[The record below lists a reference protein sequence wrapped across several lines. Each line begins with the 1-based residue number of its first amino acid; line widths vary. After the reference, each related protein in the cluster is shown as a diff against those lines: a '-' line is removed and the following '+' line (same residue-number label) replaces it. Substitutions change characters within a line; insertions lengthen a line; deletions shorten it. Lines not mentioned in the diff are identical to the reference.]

1 MKIKGLRWM
10 ATFLAACMLMGAVPA
25 TAFAA
30 KETTEAAETIPQVYR
45 MDDDNDTVRLVIGK
59 TPTLYIGKNGT
70 VSVTLMNMEDKD
82 WIETEIWIASEDDF
96 RNHYSDEIT
105 KTEDRDSEESSIV
118 QSMKTIYPFEVTD
131 SLNRHYK
138 VGHVNKKA
146 KKTVNLNVN
155 VKKGLEEGYYPILI
169 YISKRA
175 QGEDGMSSEYA
186 KTIMAWIETKKTTGT
201 SETNEDNSEPVAFAL
216 GENQPTPSANYSEVM
231 NFDVNV
237 RNTGYKTAYDVRVDM
252 ELSEDITKFPF
263 EINDGNY
270 DRQMGNMNPDQ
281 TVAVPFSMAVREKA
295 KSGYYPIK
303 FKIRYRENENGNF
316 AAPVEDTFYVRVYG
330 KDEDDSLD
338 SEAGENERTKARIIV
353 DSFET
358 DPAEIYAGQD
368 FTLKVRMK
376 NASNSIVASNI
387 LFTFESETV
396 SDSPVF
402 TTVNGSNSVVVNSLA
417 PGASDTLT
425 IKFSSSPTA
434 EQRSYTITINEQ
446 YDSPEFKN
454 AEESIIVDIPV
465 KQYAR
470 LSTSNMDVMPDSMT
484 VGSESNVM
492 FGINNTGKVVL
503 YNVTVNFEADSIKPT
518 DYYVGNI
525 KPGETGN
532 VDTMLSGIAA
542 TADDGTVHVII
553 NYEDENG
560 QPAEPVEKELTL
572 LVEEEV
578 QEDWNMDVPED
589 MDVSGQP
596 ASGANNKLLLAGGG
610 VAFVAVIAA
619 IVFAVKFIKKRKEAK
634 QQKDDENEIS

>member
-1 MKIKGLRWM
+1 M

-252 ELSEDITKFPF
+252 ELSEDIAKFPF

-316 AAPVEDTFYVRVYG
+316 AAPIEETFYVRVYG

-454 AEESIIVDIPV
+454 AKEAV
-465 KQYAR
+465 KIAVGLKQEAR
-470 LSTSNMDVMPDSMT
+470 LNTGTIEVMPDAIS
-484 VGSESNVM
+484 VGEESNVM
-492 FGINNTGKVVL
+492 FSINNTGKVML
-503 YNVTVNFEADSIKPT
+503 YNVNAVFEADSIQKNEA
-518 DYYVGNI
+518 YVGNI
-525 KPGETGN
+525 EPGKSGN
-532 VDTMLSGIAA
+532 VDTMINGIAP
-542 TADDGTVHVII
+542 TTDDGKVKLSIT
-553 NYEDENG
+553 YEDENG
-560 QPAEPVEKELTL
+560 KVSTVEKEIQLMVNEDQSMDESNVDDTWSSDD
-572 LVEEEV
+572 V
-578 QEDWNMDVPED
+578 QPEPSTTD
-589 MDVSGQP
+589 
-596 ASGANNKLLLAGGG
+596 KLKHLAIPVGIVG
-610 VAFVAVIAA
+610 VVLAAVILVV
-619 IVFAVKFIKKRKEAK
+619 IRRKKKKAGM
-634 QQKDDENEIS
+634 DDEIL

>member
-1 MKIKGLRWM
+1 M

-82 WIETEIWIASEDDF
+82 WVETEIWIASEDDF

-252 ELSEDITKFPF
+252 ELSEDIAKFPF

-316 AAPVEDTFYVRVYG
+316 AAPIEDTFYVRVYG

-376 NASNSIVASNI
+376 NASNSIAASNI
-387 LFTFESETV
+387 LFTFESEAV

-454 AEESIIVDIPV
+454 AKEAV
-465 KQYAR
+465 KIAVGLKQEAR
-470 LSTSNMDVMPDSMT
+470 LNTGTIEVMPDAIS
-484 VGSESNVM
+484 VGEESNVM
-492 FGINNTGKVVL
+492 FSINNTGKVML
-503 YNVTVNFEADSIKPT
+503 YNVNAVFEADSIQKNEA
-518 DYYVGNI
+518 YVGNI
-525 KPGETGN
+525 EPGKSGN
-532 VDTMLSGIAA
+532 VDTMINGIAP
-542 TADDGTVHVII
+542 TTDDGKVKLSIT
-553 NYEDENG
+553 YEDENG
-560 QPAEPVEKELTL
+560 KVSTVEKEIQLMVNEDQSMDESNVDDTWNSDD
-572 LVEEEV
+572 V
-578 QEDWNMDVPED
+578 QPEPSTTD
-589 MDVSGQP
+589 
-596 ASGANNKLLLAGGG
+596 KLKHLAIPVGIVG
-610 VAFVAVIAA
+610 VVLAAVILVV
-619 IVFAVKFIKKRKEAK
+619 IRRKKKKAGM
-634 QQKDDENEIS
+634 DDEIL

>member
-82 WIETEIWIASEDDF
+82 WVETEIWIASEDDF

-216 GENQPTPSANYSEVM
+216 GENQSTPSANYSEVM

-252 ELSEDITKFPF
+252 ELSEDIAKFPF

-330 KDEDDSLD
+330 KDENDSLD

-387 LFTFESETV
+387 LFTFESEAV

-454 AEESIIVDIPV
+454 AKEAV
-465 KQYAR
+465 KIAVGLKQEAR
-470 LSTSNMDVMPDSMT
+470 LNTGTIEVMPDAIS
-484 VGSESNVM
+484 VGEESNVM
-492 FGINNTGKVVL
+492 FSINNTGKVML
-503 YNVTVNFEADSIKPT
+503 YNVNAVFEADSIQKNEA
-518 DYYVGNI
+518 YVGNI
-525 KPGETGN
+525 EPGKSGN
-532 VDTMLSGIAA
+532 VDTMINGIAP
-542 TADDGTVHVII
+542 TTDDGKVKLSIT
-553 NYEDENG
+553 YEDENG
-560 QPAEPVEKELTL
+560 KVSTVEKEIQLMVNEDQSMDESNVDDTWNSDD
-572 LVEEEV
+572 V
-578 QEDWNMDVPED
+578 QPEPSTTD
-589 MDVSGQP
+589 
-596 ASGANNKLLLAGGG
+596 KLKHLAIPVGIVG
-610 VAFVAVIAA
+610 VVLAAVILVV
-619 IVFAVKFIKKRKEAK
+619 IRRKKKKAGM
-634 QQKDDENEIS
+634 DDEIL

>member
-1 MKIKGLRWM
+1 M
-10 ATFLAACMLMGAVPA
+10 ATVLAACMRMGAVPA

-252 ELSEDITKFPF
+252 ELSEDIAKFPF

-316 AAPVEDTFYVRVYG
+316 AAPIEDTFYVRVYG

-454 AEESIIVDIPV
+454 AKEAV
-465 KQYAR
+465 KIAVGLKQEAR
-470 LSTSNMDVMPDSMT
+470 LNTGTIEVMPDAIS
-484 VGSESNVM
+484 VGEESNVM
-492 FGINNTGKVVL
+492 FSINNTGKVML
-503 YNVTVNFEADSIKPT
+503 YNVNAVFEADSIQKNEA
-518 DYYVGNI
+518 YVGNI
-525 KPGETGN
+525 EPGKSGN
-532 VDTMLSGIAA
+532 VDTMINGIAP
-542 TADDGTVHVII
+542 TTDDGKVKLSIT
-553 NYEDENG
+553 YEDENG
-560 QPAEPVEKELTL
+560 KVSTVEKEIQLMVNEDQSMDESNVDDTWNSDD
-572 LVEEEV
+572 V
-578 QEDWNMDVPED
+578 QPEPSTTD
-589 MDVSGQP
+589 
-596 ASGANNKLLLAGGG
+596 KLKHLAIPVGIVG
-610 VAFVAVIAA
+610 VVLAAVILVV
-619 IVFAVKFIKKRKEAK
+619 IRRKKKKAGM
-634 QQKDDENEIS
+634 DDEIL

>member
-1 MKIKGLRWM
+1 M

-45 MDDDNDTVRLVIGK
+45 MDDDNDTVRIVIGK

-82 WIETEIWIASEDDF
+82 WVETEIWIASEDDF

-201 SETNEDNSEPVAFAL
+201 SETDEDSSEPVAFAL
-216 GENQPTPSANYSEVM
+216 GENQSTPSANYSEVM

-252 ELSEDITKFPF
+252 ELSEDIAKFPF

-281 TVAVPFSMAVREKA
+281 TVVVPFSMAVREKA

-376 NASNSIVASNI
+376 NASNSIAASNI

-454 AEESIIVDIPV
+454 AKEAV
-465 KQYAR
+465 KIAVGLKQEAR
-470 LSTSNMDVMPDSMT
+470 LNTGTIEVMPDAIS
-484 VGSESNVM
+484 VGEESNVM
-492 FGINNTGKVVL
+492 FSINNTGKVML
-503 YNVTVNFEADSIKPT
+503 YNVNAVFEADSIQKNEA
-518 DYYVGNI
+518 YVGNI
-525 KPGETGN
+525 EPGKSGN
-532 VDTMLSGIAA
+532 VDTMINGIAP
-542 TADDGTVHVII
+542 TTDDGKVKLSIT
-553 NYEDENG
+553 YEDENG
-560 QPAEPVEKELTL
+560 KVSTVEKEIQLMVNEDQSMDESNVDDTWNSDD
-572 LVEEEV
+572 V
-578 QEDWNMDVPED
+578 QPEPSTTD
-589 MDVSGQP
+589 
-596 ASGANNKLLLAGGG
+596 KLKHLAIPVGIVG
-610 VAFVAVIAA
+610 VVLAAVILVV
-619 IVFAVKFIKKRKEAK
+619 IRRKKKKAGM
-634 QQKDDENEIS
+634 DDEIL

>member
-1 MKIKGLRWM
+1 M

-82 WIETEIWIASEDDF
+82 WVETEIWIASEDDF

-201 SETNEDNSEPVAFAL
+201 SETDEDSSEPVAFAL
-216 GENQPTPSANYSEVM
+216 GENQSTPSANYSEVM

-281 TVAVPFSMAVREKA
+281 TVAIPFSMAVREKA

-330 KDEDDSLD
+330 KDENDSLD

-376 NASNSIVASNI
+376 NASNSIAASNI
-387 LFTFESETV
+387 LFTFESEAV

-454 AEESIIVDIPV
+454 AKEAV
-465 KQYAR
+465 KIAVGLKQEAR
-470 LSTSNMDVMPDSMT
+470 LNTGTIEVMPDAIS
-484 VGSESNVM
+484 VGEESNVM
-492 FGINNTGKVVL
+492 FSINNTGKVML
-503 YNVTVNFEADSIKPT
+503 YNVNAVFEADSIQKNEA
-518 DYYVGNI
+518 YVGNI
-525 KPGETGN
+525 EPGKSGN
-532 VDTMLSGIAA
+532 VDTMINGIAP
-542 TADDGTVHVII
+542 TTDDGKVKLSIT
-553 NYEDENG
+553 YEDENG
-560 QPAEPVEKELTL
+560 KVSTVEKEIQLMVNEDQSMDESNVDDTWNSDD
-572 LVEEEV
+572 V
-578 QEDWNMDVPED
+578 QPEPSTTD
-589 MDVSGQP
+589 
-596 ASGANNKLLLAGGG
+596 KLKHLAIPVGIVG
-610 VAFVAVIAA
+610 VVLAAVILVV
-619 IVFAVKFIKKRKEAK
+619 IRRKKKKAGM
-634 QQKDDENEIS
+634 DDEIL

>member
-216 GENQPTPSANYSEVM
+216 GENQSTPSANYSEVM

-252 ELSEDITKFPF
+252 DLSEDITKFPF

-330 KDEDDSLD
+330 KDEGDSLD

-376 NASNSIVASNI
+376 NASNSIAASNI
-387 LFTFESETV
+387 LFTFESEAV

-454 AEESIIVDIPV
+454 AKEAV
-465 KQYAR
+465 KIAVGLKQEAR
-470 LSTSNMDVMPDSMT
+470 LNTGTIEVMPDAIS
-484 VGSESNVM
+484 VGEESNVM
-492 FGINNTGKVVL
+492 FSINNTGKVML
-503 YNVTVNFEADSIKPT
+503 YNVNAVFEADSIQKNEA
-518 DYYVGNI
+518 YVGNI
-525 KPGETGN
+525 EPGKSGN
-532 VDTMLSGIAA
+532 VDTMINGIAP
-542 TADDGTVHVII
+542 TTDDGKVKLSIT
-553 NYEDENG
+553 YEDENG
-560 QPAEPVEKELTL
+560 KVSTVEKEIQLMVNEDQSMDESNVDDTWSSDD
-572 LVEEEV
+572 V
-578 QEDWNMDVPED
+578 QPEPSTTD
-589 MDVSGQP
+589 
-596 ASGANNKLLLAGGG
+596 KLKHLAIPVGIVG
-610 VAFVAVIAA
+610 VVLAAVILVV
-619 IVFAVKFIKKRKEAK
+619 IRRKKKKAGM
-634 QQKDDENEIS
+634 DDEIL

>member
-201 SETNEDNSEPVAFAL
+201 SETDEDSSEPVAFAL
-216 GENQPTPSANYSEVM
+216 GENQSTPSENYSEVM

-281 TVAVPFSMAVREKA
+281 TVAIPFSMAVREKA

-330 KDEDDSLD
+330 KDEGDSLD

-376 NASNSIVASNI
+376 NASNSIAASNI
-387 LFTFESETV
+387 LFTFESEAV

-454 AEESIIVDIPV
+454 AKEAV
-465 KQYAR
+465 KIAVGLKQEAR
-470 LSTSNMDVMPDSMT
+470 LNTGTIEVMPDAIS
-484 VGSESNVM
+484 VGEESNVM
-492 FGINNTGKVVL
+492 FSINNTGKVML
-503 YNVTVNFEADSIKPT
+503 YNVNAVFEADSIQKNEA
-518 DYYVGNI
+518 YVGNI
-525 KPGETGN
+525 EPGKSGN
-532 VDTMLSGIAA
+532 VDTMINGIAP
-542 TADDGTVHVII
+542 TMDDGKVKLSIT
-553 NYEDENG
+553 YEDENG
-560 QPAEPVEKELTL
+560 KVSTVEKEIQLMVNEDQSMDESNVDDTWNSDD
-572 LVEEEV
+572 V
-578 QEDWNMDVPED
+578 QPEPSTTD
-589 MDVSGQP
+589 
-596 ASGANNKLLLAGGG
+596 KLKHLAIPVGIVG
-610 VAFVAVIAA
+610 VVLAAVILVV
-619 IVFAVKFIKKRKEAK
+619 IRRKKKKAGM
-634 QQKDDENEIS
+634 DDEIL

>member
-1 MKIKGLRWM
+1 M

-252 ELSEDITKFPF
+252 ELSEDIAKFPF

-316 AAPVEDTFYVRVYG
+316 AATVEDTFYVRVYG

-376 NASNSIVASNI
+376 NASNSIAASNI

-454 AEESIIVDIPV
+454 AKEAV
-465 KQYAR
+465 KIAVGLKQEAR
-470 LSTSNMDVMPDSMT
+470 LNTGTIEVMPDAIS
-484 VGSESNVM
+484 VGEESNVM
-492 FGINNTGKVVL
+492 FSINNTGKVML
-503 YNVTVNFEADSIKPT
+503 YNVNAVFEADSIQKNEA
-518 DYYVGNI
+518 YVGNI
-525 KPGETGN
+525 EPGKSGN
-532 VDTMLSGIAA
+532 VDTMINGIAP
-542 TADDGTVHVII
+542 TTDDGKVKLSIT
-553 NYEDENG
+553 YEDENG
-560 QPAEPVEKELTL
+560 KVSTVEKEIQLMVNEDQSMDESNIDDTWNSDD
-572 LVEEEV
+572 V
-578 QEDWNMDVPED
+578 QPEPSTTD
-589 MDVSGQP
+589 
-596 ASGANNKLLLAGGG
+596 KLKHLAIPVGIVG
-610 VAFVAVIAA
+610 VVLAAVILVV
-619 IVFAVKFIKKRKEAK
+619 IRRKKKKAGM
-634 QQKDDENEIS
+634 DDEIL

>member
-1 MKIKGLRWM
+1 M

-82 WIETEIWIASEDDF
+82 WVETEIWIASEDDF

-175 QGEDGMSSEYA
+175 QGEDGMSAEYA

-252 ELSEDITKFPF
+252 ELSEDIAKFPF

-316 AAPVEDTFYVRVYG
+316 AAPIEDTFYVRVYG

-376 NASNSIVASNI
+376 NASNSIAASNI

-454 AEESIIVDIPV
+454 AKEAV
-465 KQYAR
+465 KIAVGLKQEAR
-470 LSTSNMDVMPDSMT
+470 LNTGTIEVMPDAIS
-484 VGSESNVM
+484 VGEESNVM
-492 FGINNTGKVVL
+492 FSINNTGKVML
-503 YNVTVNFEADSIKPT
+503 YNVNAVFEADSIQKNEA
-518 DYYVGNI
+518 YVGNI
-525 KPGETGN
+525 EPGKSGN
-532 VDTMLSGIAA
+532 VDTMINGIAP
-542 TADDGTVHVII
+542 TTDDGKVKLSIT
-553 NYEDENG
+553 YEDENG
-560 QPAEPVEKELTL
+560 KVSTVEKEIQLM
-572 LVEEEV
+572 VN
-578 QEDWNMDVPED
+578 EDQSMDESNVDDTWSSDDIQPEPSTTD
-589 MDVSGQP
+589 
-596 ASGANNKLLLAGGG
+596 KLKHLAIPVGIVG
-610 VAFVAVIAA
+610 VVLAAVILVV
-619 IVFAVKFIKKRKEAK
+619 IRRKKKKAGM
-634 QQKDDENEIS
+634 DDEIL

>member
-252 ELSEDITKFPF
+252 ELSEDIAKFPF

-376 NASNSIVASNI
+376 NASNSIAASNI
-387 LFTFESETV
+387 LFTFESEAV

-454 AEESIIVDIPV
+454 AKEAV
-465 KQYAR
+465 KIAVGLKQEAR
-470 LSTSNMDVMPDSMT
+470 LNTGTIEVMPDAIS
-484 VGSESNVM
+484 VGEESNVM
-492 FGINNTGKVVL
+492 FSINNTGKVML
-503 YNVTVNFEADSIKPT
+503 YNVNAVFEADSIQKNEA
-518 DYYVGNI
+518 YVGNI
-525 KPGETGN
+525 EPGKSGN
-532 VDTMLSGIAA
+532 VDTMINGIAP
-542 TADDGTVHVII
+542 TTDDGKVKLSIT
-553 NYEDENG
+553 YEDEDG
-560 QPAEPVEKELTL
+560 KVSTVEKEIQLMVNEDQSMDESNVDDTWNSDD
-572 LVEEEV
+572 V
-578 QEDWNMDVPED
+578 QPEPSTTD
-589 MDVSGQP
+589 
-596 ASGANNKLLLAGGG
+596 KLKHLAIPVGIVG
-610 VAFVAVIAA
+610 VVLAAVILVV
-619 IVFAVKFIKKRKEAK
+619 IRRKKKKAGM
-634 QQKDDENEIS
+634 DDEIL

>member
-1 MKIKGLRWM
+1 M

-82 WIETEIWIASEDDF
+82 WVETEIWIASEDDF

-216 GENQPTPSANYSEVM
+216 GENQSTPSANYSEVM

-281 TVAVPFSMAVREKA
+281 TVAIPFSMAVREKA

-330 KDEDDSLD
+330 KDENDSLD

-376 NASNSIVASNI
+376 NASNSIAASNI
-387 LFTFESETV
+387 LFTFESEAV

-454 AEESIIVDIPV
+454 AKEAV
-465 KQYAR
+465 KIAVGLKQEAR
-470 LSTSNMDVMPDSMT
+470 LNTGTIEVMPDAIS
-484 VGSESNVM
+484 VGEESNVM
-492 FGINNTGKVVL
+492 FSINNTGKVML
-503 YNVTVNFEADSIKPT
+503 YNVNAVFEADSIQKNEA
-518 DYYVGNI
+518 YVGNI
-525 KPGETGN
+525 EPGKSGN
-532 VDTMLSGIAA
+532 VDTMINGIAP
-542 TADDGTVHVII
+542 TTDDGKVKLSIT
-553 NYEDENG
+553 YEDENG
-560 QPAEPVEKELTL
+560 KVSTVEKEIQLMVNEDQSMDESNVDDTWNSDDVQPEPSTTDKLKHLAIPVGIVGVVLAAVL
-572 LVEEEV
+572 LVV
-578 QEDWNMDVPED
+578 IRR
-589 MDVSGQP
+589 
-596 ASGANNKLLLAGGG
+596 KKKKAGM
-610 VAFVAVIAA
+610 
-619 IVFAVKFIKKRKEAK
+619 
-634 QQKDDENEIS
+634 DDEIL

>member
-1 MKIKGLRWM
+1 M

-82 WIETEIWIASEDDF
+82 WVETEIWIASEDDF

-216 GENQPTPSANYSEVM
+216 GENQSTPSANYSEVM

-330 KDEDDSLD
+330 KDEDGSLD

-376 NASNSIVASNI
+376 NASNSIAASNI
-387 LFTFESETV
+387 LFTFESEAV

-454 AEESIIVDIPV
+454 AKEAV
-465 KQYAR
+465 KIAVGLKQEAR
-470 LSTSNMDVMPDSMT
+470 LNTGTIEVMPDAIS
-484 VGSESNVM
+484 VGEESNVM
-492 FGINNTGKVVL
+492 FSINNTGKVML
-503 YNVTVNFEADSIKPT
+503 YNVNAVFEADSIQKNEA
-518 DYYVGNI
+518 YVGNI
-525 KPGETGN
+525 EPGKSGN
-532 VDTMLSGIAA
+532 VDTMINGIAP
-542 TADDGTVHVII
+542 TTDDGKVKLSIT
-553 NYEDENG
+553 YEDENG
-560 QPAEPVEKELTL
+560 KVSTVEKEIQLMVNEDQSMDESNIDDTWNSDD
-572 LVEEEV
+572 V
-578 QEDWNMDVPED
+578 QPEPSTTD
-589 MDVSGQP
+589 
-596 ASGANNKLLLAGGG
+596 KLKHLAIPVGIVG
-610 VAFVAVIAA
+610 VVLAAVILVV
-619 IVFAVKFIKKRKEAK
+619 IRRKKKKAGM
-634 QQKDDENEIS
+634 DDEIL

>member
-131 SLNRHYK
+131 SLNSHYK

-201 SETNEDNSEPVAFAL
+201 SETDEDSSEPVAFAL

-281 TVAVPFSMAVREKA
+281 TVTVPFSMAVREKA

-316 AAPVEDTFYVRVYG
+316 AAPIEDTFYVRVYG

-454 AEESIIVDIPV
+454 AKEAV
-465 KQYAR
+465 KIAVGLKQEAR
-470 LSTSNMDVMPDSMT
+470 LNTGTIEVMPDAIS
-484 VGSESNVM
+484 VGEESNVM
-492 FGINNTGKVVL
+492 FSINNTGKVML
-503 YNVTVNFEADSIKPT
+503 YNVNAVFEADSIQKNEA
-518 DYYVGNI
+518 YVGNI
-525 KPGETGN
+525 EPGKSGN
-532 VDTMLSGIAA
+532 VDTMINGIAP
-542 TADDGTVHVII
+542 TADDGKVKLSIT
-553 NYEDENG
+553 YEDENG
-560 QPAEPVEKELTL
+560 KVSTVEKEIQLM
-572 LVEEEV
+572 VN
-578 QEDWNMDVPED
+578 EDQSMDESNVDDTWSSDDIQPEPSTTD
-589 MDVSGQP
+589 
-596 ASGANNKLLLAGGG
+596 KLKHLAIPVGIVG
-610 VAFVAVIAA
+610 VVLAAVILVV
-619 IVFAVKFIKKRKEAK
+619 IRRKKKKAGM
-634 QQKDDENEIS
+634 DDEIL

>member
-82 WIETEIWIASEDDF
+82 WVETEIWIASEDDF

-201 SETNEDNSEPVAFAL
+201 SETDEDNSEPVAFAL
-216 GENQPTPSANYSEVM
+216 GENQSTPSANYSEVM

-252 ELSEDITKFPF
+252 VLSEDITKFPF

-316 AAPVEDTFYVRVYG
+316 AAPVEATFYVRVYG

-454 AEESIIVDIPV
+454 AKEAV
-465 KQYAR
+465 KIAVGLKQEAR
-470 LSTSNMDVMPDSMT
+470 LNTGTIEVMPDAIS
-484 VGSESNVM
+484 VGEESNVM
-492 FGINNTGKVVL
+492 FSINNTGKVML
-503 YNVTVNFEADSIKPT
+503 YNVNAVFEADSIQKNEA
-518 DYYVGNI
+518 YVGNI
-525 KPGETGN
+525 EPGKSGN
-532 VDTMLSGIAA
+532 VDTMINGIAP
-542 TADDGTVHVII
+542 TTDDGKVKLSIT
-553 NYEDENG
+553 YEDENG
-560 QPAEPVEKELTL
+560 KVSTVEKEIQLMVNEDQSMDESNVDDTWNSDD
-572 LVEEEV
+572 V
-578 QEDWNMDVPED
+578 QPEPSTTD
-589 MDVSGQP
+589 
-596 ASGANNKLLLAGGG
+596 KLKHLAIPVGIVG
-610 VAFVAVIAA
+610 VVLAAVILVV
-619 IVFAVKFIKKRKEAK
+619 IRRKKKKAGM
-634 QQKDDENEIS
+634 DDEIL

>member
-1 MKIKGLRWM
+1 M

-201 SETNEDNSEPVAFAL
+201 SETDEDNSEPVAFAL

-252 ELSEDITKFPF
+252 ELSEDIAKFPF

-376 NASNSIVASNI
+376 NASNSIAASNI
-387 LFTFESETV
+387 LFTFESEAV

-454 AEESIIVDIPV
+454 AKEAV
-465 KQYAR
+465 KIAVGLKQEAR
-470 LSTSNMDVMPDSMT
+470 LNTGTIEVMPDAIS
-484 VGSESNVM
+484 VGEESNVM
-492 FGINNTGKVVL
+492 FSINNTGKVML
-503 YNVTVNFEADSIKPT
+503 YNVNAVFEADSIQKNEA
-518 DYYVGNI
+518 YVGNI
-525 KPGETGN
+525 EPGKSGN
-532 VDTMLSGIAA
+532 VDTMINGIAP
-542 TADDGTVHVII
+542 TTDDGKVKLSIT
-553 NYEDENG
+553 YEDENG
-560 QPAEPVEKELTL
+560 KVSTVEKEIQLMVNEDQSMDESNVDDTWNSDD
-572 LVEEEV
+572 V
-578 QEDWNMDVPED
+578 QPEPSTTD
-589 MDVSGQP
+589 
-596 ASGANNKLLLAGGG
+596 KLKHLAIPVGIVG
-610 VAFVAVIAA
+610 VVLAAVILVV
-619 IVFAVKFIKKRKEAK
+619 IRRKKKKAGM
-634 QQKDDENEIS
+634 DDEIL

>member
-1 MKIKGLRWM
+1 M

-316 AAPVEDTFYVRVYG
+316 AAPIEDTFYVRVYG

-454 AEESIIVDIPV
+454 AKEAV
-465 KQYAR
+465 KIAVGLKQEAR
-470 LSTSNMDVMPDSMT
+470 LNTGTIEVMPDAIS
-484 VGSESNVM
+484 VGEESNVM
-492 FGINNTGKVVL
+492 FSINNTGKVML
-503 YNVTVNFEADSIKPT
+503 YNVNAVFEADSIQKNEA
-518 DYYVGNI
+518 YVGNI
-525 KPGETGN
+525 EPGKSGN
-532 VDTMLSGIAA
+532 VDTMINGIAP
-542 TADDGTVHVII
+542 TMDDGKVKLSIT
-553 NYEDENG
+553 YEDENG
-560 QPAEPVEKELTL
+560 KVSTVEKEIQLM
-572 LVEEEV
+572 VN
-578 QEDWNMDVPED
+578 EDQSMDESNVDDTWSSDDIQPEPSTTD
-589 MDVSGQP
+589 
-596 ASGANNKLLLAGGG
+596 KLKHLAIPVGIVG
-610 VAFVAVIAA
+610 VVLAAVILVV
-619 IVFAVKFIKKRKEAK
+619 IRRKKKKAGM
-634 QQKDDENEIS
+634 DDEIL

>member
-1 MKIKGLRWM
+1 M

-252 ELSEDITKFPF
+252 ELSEDIAKFPF

-454 AEESIIVDIPV
+454 AKEAV
-465 KQYAR
+465 KIAVGLKQEAR
-470 LSTSNMDVMPDSMT
+470 LNTGTIEVMPDAIS
-484 VGSESNVM
+484 VGEESNVM
-492 FGINNTGKVVL
+492 FSINNTGKVML
-503 YNVTVNFEADSIKPT
+503 YNVNAVFEADSIQKNEA
-518 DYYVGNI
+518 YVGNI
-525 KPGETGN
+525 EPGKSGN
-532 VDTMLSGIAA
+532 VDTMINGIAP
-542 TADDGTVHVII
+542 TTDDGKVKLSIT
-553 NYEDENG
+553 YEDENG
-560 QPAEPVEKELTL
+560 KVSTVEKEIQLMVNEDQSMDESNIDDTWNSDD
-572 LVEEEV
+572 V
-578 QEDWNMDVPED
+578 QPEPSTTD
-589 MDVSGQP
+589 
-596 ASGANNKLLLAGGG
+596 KLKHLAIPVGIVG
-610 VAFVAVIAA
+610 VVLAAVILVV
-619 IVFAVKFIKKRKEAK
+619 IRRKKKKAGM
-634 QQKDDENEIS
+634 DDEIL

>member
-1 MKIKGLRWM
+1 M

-82 WIETEIWIASEDDF
+82 WVETEIWIASEDDF

-201 SETNEDNSEPVAFAL
+201 SETDEDNSEPVAFAL
-216 GENQPTPSANYSEVM
+216 GENQSTPSANYSEVM

-330 KDEDDSLD
+330 KDEADSLD

-376 NASNSIVASNI
+376 NASNSIAASNI

-454 AEESIIVDIPV
+454 AKEAV
-465 KQYAR
+465 KIAVGLKQEAR
-470 LSTSNMDVMPDSMT
+470 LNTGTIEVMPDAIS
-484 VGSESNVM
+484 VGEESNVM
-492 FGINNTGKVVL
+492 FSINNTGKVML
-503 YNVTVNFEADSIKPT
+503 YNVNAVFEADSIQKNEA
-518 DYYVGNI
+518 YVGNI
-525 KPGETGN
+525 EPGKSGN
-532 VDTMLSGIAA
+532 VDTMINGIAP
-542 TADDGTVHVII
+542 TTDDGKVKLSIT
-553 NYEDENG
+553 YEDENG
-560 QPAEPVEKELTL
+560 KVSTVEKEIQLMVNDDQSMDESNVDDTWNSDD
-572 LVEEEV
+572 V
-578 QEDWNMDVPED
+578 QPEPSTTD
-589 MDVSGQP
+589 
-596 ASGANNKLLLAGGG
+596 KLKHLAIPVGIVG
-610 VAFVAVIAA
+610 VVLAAVILVV
-619 IVFAVKFIKKRKEAK
+619 IRRKKKKAGM
-634 QQKDDENEIS
+634 DDEIL

>member
-1 MKIKGLRWM
+1 M

-82 WIETEIWIASEDDF
+82 WVETEIWIASEDDF

-201 SETNEDNSEPVAFAL
+201 SETDEDSSEPVAFAL
-216 GENQPTPSANYSEVM
+216 GENQSTPSANYSEVM

-281 TVAVPFSMAVREKA
+281 TVAIPFSMAVREKA

-330 KDEDDSLD
+330 KDEGDSLD

-376 NASNSIVASNI
+376 NASNSIAASNI
-387 LFTFESETV
+387 LFTFESEAV

-454 AEESIIVDIPV
+454 AKEAV
-465 KQYAR
+465 KIAVGLKQEAR
-470 LSTSNMDVMPDSMT
+470 LNTGTIEVMPDAIS
-484 VGSESNVM
+484 VGEESNVM
-492 FGINNTGKVVL
+492 FSINNTGKVML
-503 YNVTVNFEADSIKPT
+503 YNVNAVFEADSIQKNEA
-518 DYYVGNI
+518 YVGNI
-525 KPGETGN
+525 EPGKSGN
-532 VDTMLSGIAA
+532 VDTMINGIAP
-542 TADDGTVHVII
+542 TTDDGKVKLSIT
-553 NYEDENG
+553 YEDENG
-560 QPAEPVEKELTL
+560 KVSTVEKEIQLMVNEDQSMDESNVDDTWSSDD
-572 LVEEEV
+572 V
-578 QEDWNMDVPED
+578 QPEPSTTD
-589 MDVSGQP
+589 
-596 ASGANNKLLLAGGG
+596 KLKHLAIPVGIVG
-610 VAFVAVIAA
+610 VVLAAVILVV
-619 IVFAVKFIKKRKEAK
+619 IRRKKKKAGM
-634 QQKDDENEIS
+634 DDEIL

>member
-82 WIETEIWIASEDDF
+82 WVETEIWIASEDDF

-201 SETNEDNSEPVAFAL
+201 SETDEDSSEPVAFAL
-216 GENQPTPSANYSEVM
+216 GENQSTPSANYSEVM

-281 TVAVPFSMAVREKA
+281 TVAIPFSMAVREKA

-330 KDEDDSLD
+330 KDEGDSLD

-376 NASNSIVASNI
+376 NASNSIAASNI
-387 LFTFESETV
+387 LFTFESEAV

-454 AEESIIVDIPV
+454 AKEAV
-465 KQYAR
+465 KIAVGLKQEAR
-470 LSTSNMDVMPDSMT
+470 LNTGTIEVMPDAIS
-484 VGSESNVM
+484 VGEESNVM
-492 FGINNTGKVVL
+492 FSINNTGKVML
-503 YNVTVNFEADSIKPT
+503 YNVNAVFEADSIQKNEA
-518 DYYVGNI
+518 YVGNI
-525 KPGETGN
+525 EPGKSGN
-532 VDTMLSGIAA
+532 VDTMINGIAP
-542 TADDGTVHVII
+542 TTDDGKVKLSIT
-553 NYEDENG
+553 YEDENG
-560 QPAEPVEKELTL
+560 KVSTVEKEIQLMVNEDQSMDESNVDDTWNSDD
-572 LVEEEV
+572 V
-578 QEDWNMDVPED
+578 QPEPSTTD
-589 MDVSGQP
+589 
-596 ASGANNKLLLAGGG
+596 KLKHLAIPVGIVG
-610 VAFVAVIAA
+610 VVLAAVI
-619 IVFAVKFIKKRKEAK
+619 IVVIRRKKKKAGM
-634 QQKDDENEIS
+634 DDEIL

>member
-10 ATFLAACMLMGAVPA
+10 AIFLAACMLMGAVPA

-82 WIETEIWIASEDDF
+82 WVETEIWIASEDDF

-201 SETNEDNSEPVAFAL
+201 SETDEDSSEPVAFAL
-216 GENQPTPSANYSEVM
+216 GENQSTPSANYSEVM

-270 DRQMGNMNPDQ
+270 NRQMGNMNPDQ

-376 NASNSIVASNI
+376 NASNSIAASNI
-387 LFTFESETV
+387 LFTFESEAV

-454 AEESIIVDIPV
+454 AKEAV
-465 KQYAR
+465 KIAVGLKQEAR
-470 LSTSNMDVMPDSMT
+470 LNTGTIEVMPDAIS
-484 VGSESNVM
+484 VGEESNVM
-492 FGINNTGKVVL
+492 FSINNTGKVML
-503 YNVTVNFEADSIKPT
+503 YNVNAVFEADSIQKNEA
-518 DYYVGNI
+518 YVGNI
-525 KPGETGN
+525 EPGKSGN
-532 VDTMLSGIAA
+532 VDTMINGIAP
-542 TADDGTVHVII
+542 TTDDGKVKLSIT
-553 NYEDENG
+553 YEDENG
-560 QPAEPVEKELTL
+560 KVSTVEKEIQLMVNEDQSMDESNVDDTWSSDD
-572 LVEEEV
+572 V
-578 QEDWNMDVPED
+578 QPEPSTTD
-589 MDVSGQP
+589 
-596 ASGANNKLLLAGGG
+596 KLKHLAIPVGIVG
-610 VAFVAVIAA
+610 VVLAAVILVV
-619 IVFAVKFIKKRKEAK
+619 IRRKKKKAGM
-634 QQKDDENEIS
+634 DDEIL

>member
-1 MKIKGLRWM
+1 M

-82 WIETEIWIASEDDF
+82 WVETEIWIASEDDF

-216 GENQPTPSANYSEVM
+216 GENQSTPSANYSEVM

-330 KDEDDSLD
+330 KDEADSLD

-454 AEESIIVDIPV
+454 AKEAV
-465 KQYAR
+465 KIAVGLKQEAR
-470 LSTSNMDVMPDSMT
+470 LNTGTIEVMPDAIS
-484 VGSESNVM
+484 VGEESNVM
-492 FGINNTGKVVL
+492 FSINNTGKVML
-503 YNVTVNFEADSIKPT
+503 YNVNAVFEADSIQKNEA
-518 DYYVGNI
+518 YVGNI
-525 KPGETGN
+525 EPGKSGN
-532 VDTMLSGIAA
+532 VDTMINGIAP
-542 TADDGTVHVII
+542 TTDDGKVKLSIT
-553 NYEDENG
+553 YEDENG
-560 QPAEPVEKELTL
+560 KVSTVEKEIQLMVNDDQSMDESNVDDTWNSDD
-572 LVEEEV
+572 V
-578 QEDWNMDVPED
+578 QPEPSTTD
-589 MDVSGQP
+589 
-596 ASGANNKLLLAGGG
+596 KLKHLAIPVGIVG
-610 VAFVAVIAA
+610 VVLAAVILVV
-619 IVFAVKFIKKRKEAK
+619 IRRKKKKAGM
-634 QQKDDENEIS
+634 DDEIL

>member
-1 MKIKGLRWM
+1 M

-252 ELSEDITKFPF
+252 ELSEDIAKFPF

-316 AAPVEDTFYVRVYG
+316 AAPIEDTFYVRVYG

-376 NASNSIVASNI
+376 NASNSIAASNI

-454 AEESIIVDIPV
+454 AKEAV
-465 KQYAR
+465 KIAVGLKQEAR
-470 LSTSNMDVMPDSMT
+470 LNTGTIEVMPDAIS
-484 VGSESNVM
+484 VGEESNVM
-492 FGINNTGKVVL
+492 FSINNTGKVML
-503 YNVTVNFEADSIKPT
+503 YNVNAVFEADSIQKNEA
-518 DYYVGNI
+518 YVGNI
-525 KPGETGN
+525 EPGKSGN
-532 VDTMLSGIAA
+532 VDTMINGIAP
-542 TADDGTVHVII
+542 TMDDGKVKLSIT
-553 NYEDENG
+553 YADENG
-560 QPAEPVEKELTL
+560 KVSTVEKEIQLM
-572 LVEEEV
+572 VN
-578 QEDWNMDVPED
+578 EDQSMDESNVDDTWSSDDIQPEPSTTD
-589 MDVSGQP
+589 
-596 ASGANNKLLLAGGG
+596 KLKHLAIPVGIVG
-610 VAFVAVIAA
+610 VVLAAVILVV
-619 IVFAVKFIKKRKEAK
+619 IRRKKKKAGM
-634 QQKDDENEIS
+634 DDEIL

>member
-82 WIETEIWIASEDDF
+82 WVETEIWIASEDDF

-216 GENQPTPSANYSEVM
+216 GENQSTPSANYSEVM

-330 KDEDDSLD
+330 KDEGDSLD

-376 NASNSIVASNI
+376 NASNSIAASNI

-454 AEESIIVDIPV
+454 AKEAV
-465 KQYAR
+465 KIAVGLKQEAR
-470 LSTSNMDVMPDSMT
+470 LNTGTIEVMPDAIS
-484 VGSESNVM
+484 VGEESNVM
-492 FGINNTGKVVL
+492 FSINNTGKVML
-503 YNVTVNFEADSIKPT
+503 YNVNAVFEADSIQKNEA
-518 DYYVGNI
+518 YVGNI
-525 KPGETGN
+525 EPGKSGN
-532 VDTMLSGIAA
+532 VDTMINGIAP
-542 TADDGTVHVII
+542 TTDDGKVKLSIT
-553 NYEDENG
+553 YEDENG
-560 QPAEPVEKELTL
+560 KVSTVEKEIQLMVNEDQSMDESNVDDTWNSDD
-572 LVEEEV
+572 V
-578 QEDWNMDVPED
+578 QPEPSTTD
-589 MDVSGQP
+589 
-596 ASGANNKLLLAGGG
+596 KLKHLAIPVGIVG
-610 VAFVAVIAA
+610 VVLAAVILVV
-619 IVFAVKFIKKRKEAK
+619 IRRKKKKAGM
-634 QQKDDENEIS
+634 DDEIL

>member
-1 MKIKGLRWM
+1 M
-10 ATFLAACMLMGAVPA
+10 ATFLAVCMLMGAVPA

-82 WIETEIWIASEDDF
+82 WVETEIWIASEDDF

-216 GENQPTPSANYSEVM
+216 GENQSTPSANYSEVM

-330 KDEDDSLD
+330 KDENDSLD

-376 NASNSIVASNI
+376 NASNSIAASNI
-387 LFTFESETV
+387 LFTFESEAV

-454 AEESIIVDIPV
+454 AKEAV
-465 KQYAR
+465 KIAVGLKQEAR
-470 LSTSNMDVMPDSMT
+470 LNTGTIEVMPDAIS
-484 VGSESNVM
+484 VGEESNVM
-492 FGINNTGKVVL
+492 FSINNTGKVML
-503 YNVTVNFEADSIKPT
+503 YNVNAVFEADSIQKNEA
-518 DYYVGNI
+518 YVGNI
-525 KPGETGN
+525 EPGKSGN
-532 VDTMLSGIAA
+532 VDTMINGIAP
-542 TADDGTVHVII
+542 TTDDGKVKLSIT
-553 NYEDENG
+553 YEDENG
-560 QPAEPVEKELTL
+560 KVSTVEKEIQLMVNEDQSMDESNIDDTWNSDD
-572 LVEEEV
+572 V
-578 QEDWNMDVPED
+578 QPEPSTTD
-589 MDVSGQP
+589 
-596 ASGANNKLLLAGGG
+596 KLKHLAIPVGIVG
-610 VAFVAVIAA
+610 VVLAAVILVV
-619 IVFAVKFIKKRKEAK
+619 IRRKKKKAGM
-634 QQKDDENEIS
+634 DDEIL

>member
-82 WIETEIWIASEDDF
+82 WVETEIWIASEDDF

-201 SETNEDNSEPVAFAL
+201 SETDEDSSEPVAFAL
-216 GENQPTPSANYSEVM
+216 GENQSTPSANYSEVM

-376 NASNSIVASNI
+376 NASNSIAASNI

-454 AEESIIVDIPV
+454 AKEAV
-465 KQYAR
+465 KIAVGLKQEAR
-470 LSTSNMDVMPDSMT
+470 LNTGTIEVMPDAIS
-484 VGSESNVM
+484 VGEESNVM
-492 FGINNTGKVVL
+492 FSINNTGKVML
-503 YNVTVNFEADSIKPT
+503 YNVNAVFEADSIQKNEA
-518 DYYVGNI
+518 YVGNI
-525 KPGETGN
+525 EPGKSGN
-532 VDTMLSGIAA
+532 VDTMINGIAP
-542 TADDGTVHVII
+542 TTDDGKVKLSIT
-553 NYEDENG
+553 YEDENG
-560 QPAEPVEKELTL
+560 KVSTVEKEIQLMVNDDQSMDESNVDDTWNSDD
-572 LVEEEV
+572 V
-578 QEDWNMDVPED
+578 QPEPSTTD
-589 MDVSGQP
+589 
-596 ASGANNKLLLAGGG
+596 KLKHLAIPVGIVG
-610 VAFVAVIAA
+610 VVLAAVILVV
-619 IVFAVKFIKKRKEAK
+619 IRRKKKKAGM
-634 QQKDDENEIS
+634 DDEIL

>member
-216 GENQPTPSANYSEVM
+216 GENQSTPSANYSEVM

-252 ELSEDITKFPF
+252 DLSEDITKFPF

-454 AEESIIVDIPV
+454 AKEAV
-465 KQYAR
+465 KIAVGLKQEAR
-470 LSTSNMDVMPDSMT
+470 LNTGTIEVMPDAIS
-484 VGSESNVM
+484 VGEESNVM
-492 FGINNTGKVVL
+492 FSINNTGKVML
-503 YNVTVNFEADSIKPT
+503 YNVNAVFEADSIQKNEA
-518 DYYVGNI
+518 YVGNI
-525 KPGETGN
+525 EPGKSGN
-532 VDTMLSGIAA
+532 VDTMINGIAP
-542 TADDGTVHVII
+542 TTDDGKVKLSIT
-553 NYEDENG
+553 YEDENG
-560 QPAEPVEKELTL
+560 KVSTVEKEIQLMVNEDQSMDESNVDDTWNSDD
-572 LVEEEV
+572 V
-578 QEDWNMDVPED
+578 QPEPSTTD
-589 MDVSGQP
+589 
-596 ASGANNKLLLAGGG
+596 KLKHLAIPVGIVG
-610 VAFVAVIAA
+610 VVLAAVILVV
-619 IVFAVKFIKKRKEAK
+619 IRRKKKKAGM
-634 QQKDDENEIS
+634 DDEIL

>member
-1 MKIKGLRWM
+1 M

-45 MDDDNDTVRLVIGK
+45 MDDDNDTVRLVLGK

-82 WIETEIWIASEDDF
+82 WVETEIWIASEDDF

-201 SETNEDNSEPVAFAL
+201 SETDEDSSEPVAFAL
-216 GENQPTPSANYSEVM
+216 GENQSTPSANYSEVM

-281 TVAVPFSMAVREKA
+281 TVAIPFSMAVREKA

-376 NASNSIVASNI
+376 NASNSIAASNI

-454 AEESIIVDIPV
+454 AKEAV
-465 KQYAR
+465 KIAVGLKQEAR
-470 LSTSNMDVMPDSMT
+470 LNTGTIEVMPDAIS
-484 VGSESNVM
+484 VGEESNVM
-492 FGINNTGKVVL
+492 FSINNTGKVML
-503 YNVTVNFEADSIKPT
+503 YNVNAVFEADSIQKNEA
-518 DYYVGNI
+518 YVGNI
-525 KPGETGN
+525 EPGKSGN
-532 VDTMLSGIAA
+532 VDTMINGIAP
-542 TADDGTVHVII
+542 TMDDGKVKLSIT
-553 NYEDENG
+553 YEDENG
-560 QPAEPVEKELTL
+560 KVSTVEKEIQLM
-572 LVEEEV
+572 VN
-578 QEDWNMDVPED
+578 EDQSMDESNVDDTWSSDDIQPEPSTTD
-589 MDVSGQP
+589 
-596 ASGANNKLLLAGGG
+596 KLKHLAIPVGIVG
-610 VAFVAVIAA
+610 VVLAAVILVV
-619 IVFAVKFIKKRKEAK
+619 IRRKKKKAGM
-634 QQKDDENEIS
+634 DDEIL

>member
-1 MKIKGLRWM
+1 M

-201 SETNEDNSEPVAFAL
+201 SETDEDSSEPVAFAL

-376 NASNSIVASNI
+376 NASNSIAASNI
-387 LFTFESETV
+387 LFTFESEAV

-454 AEESIIVDIPV
+454 AKEAV
-465 KQYAR
+465 KIAVGLKQEAR
-470 LSTSNMDVMPDSMT
+470 LNTGTIEVMPDAIS
-484 VGSESNVM
+484 VGEESNVM
-492 FGINNTGKVVL
+492 FSINNTGKVML
-503 YNVTVNFEADSIKPT
+503 YNVNAVFEADSIQKNEA
-518 DYYVGNI
+518 YVGNI
-525 KPGETGN
+525 EPGKSGN
-532 VDTMLSGIAA
+532 VDTMINGIAP
-542 TADDGTVHVII
+542 TMDDGKVKLSIT
-553 NYEDENG
+553 YEDENG
-560 QPAEPVEKELTL
+560 KVSTVEKEIQLM
-572 LVEEEV
+572 VN
-578 QEDWNMDVPED
+578 EDQSMDESNVDDTWSSDDIQPEPSTTD
-589 MDVSGQP
+589 
-596 ASGANNKLLLAGGG
+596 KLKHLAIPVGIVG
-610 VAFVAVIAA
+610 VVLAAVILVV
-619 IVFAVKFIKKRKEAK
+619 IRRKKKKAGM
-634 QQKDDENEIS
+634 DDEIL

>member
-1 MKIKGLRWM
+1 M

-82 WIETEIWIASEDDF
+82 WVETEIWIASEDDF

-201 SETNEDNSEPVAFAL
+201 SETDEDSSEPVAFAL
-216 GENQPTPSANYSEVM
+216 GENQSTPSANYSEVM

-330 KDEDDSLD
+330 KDEADSLD

-376 NASNSIVASNI
+376 NASNSIAASNI
-387 LFTFESETV
+387 LFTFESEAV

-417 PGASDTLT
+417 PGASDMLT

-454 AEESIIVDIPV
+454 AKEAV
-465 KQYAR
+465 KIAVGLKQEAR
-470 LSTSNMDVMPDSMT
+470 LNTGTIEVMPDAIS
-484 VGSESNVM
+484 VGEESNVM
-492 FGINNTGKVVL
+492 FSINNTGKVML
-503 YNVTVNFEADSIKPT
+503 YNVNAVFEADSIQKNEA
-518 DYYVGNI
+518 YVGNI
-525 KPGETGN
+525 EPGKSGN
-532 VDTMLSGIAA
+532 VDTMINGIAP
-542 TADDGTVHVII
+542 TTDDGKVKLSIT
-553 NYEDENG
+553 YEDENG
-560 QPAEPVEKELTL
+560 KVSTVEKEIQLMVNEDQSMDESNVDDTWNSDD
-572 LVEEEV
+572 V
-578 QEDWNMDVPED
+578 QPEPSTTD
-589 MDVSGQP
+589 
-596 ASGANNKLLLAGGG
+596 KLKHLAIPVGIVG
-610 VAFVAVIAA
+610 VVLAAVILVV
-619 IVFAVKFIKKRKEAK
+619 IRRKKKKAGM
-634 QQKDDENEIS
+634 DDEIL

>member
-1 MKIKGLRWM
+1 M

-105 KTEDRDSEESSIV
+105 KTEDRDREESSIV

-131 SLNRHYK
+131 SLNSHYK

-252 ELSEDITKFPF
+252 ELSEDIAKFPF

-316 AAPVEDTFYVRVYG
+316 AAPIEDTFYVRVYG

-454 AEESIIVDIPV
+454 AKEAV
-465 KQYAR
+465 KIAVGLKQEAR
-470 LSTSNMDVMPDSMT
+470 LNTGTIEVMPDAIS
-484 VGSESNVM
+484 VGEESNVM
-492 FGINNTGKVVL
+492 FSINNTGKVML
-503 YNVTVNFEADSIKPT
+503 YNVNAVFEADSIQKNEA
-518 DYYVGNI
+518 YVGNI
-525 KPGETGN
+525 EPGKSGN
-532 VDTMLSGIAA
+532 VDTMINGIAP
-542 TADDGTVHVII
+542 TTDDGKVKLSIT
-553 NYEDENG
+553 YEDENG
-560 QPAEPVEKELTL
+560 KVSTVEKEIQLMVNEDQSMDESNVDDTWNSDD
-572 LVEEEV
+572 V
-578 QEDWNMDVPED
+578 QPEPSTTD
-589 MDVSGQP
+589 
-596 ASGANNKLLLAGGG
+596 KLKHLAIPVGIVG
-610 VAFVAVIAA
+610 VVLAAVILVV
-619 IVFAVKFIKKRKEAK
+619 IRRKKKKAGM
-634 QQKDDENEIS
+634 DDEIL

>member
-1 MKIKGLRWM
+1 M

-105 KTEDRDSEESSIV
+105 KTEERDSEESSIV

-216 GENQPTPSANYSEVM
+216 GENQSTPSANYSEVM

-376 NASNSIVASNI
+376 NASNSIAASNI
-387 LFTFESETV
+387 LFTFESEAV

-402 TTVNGSNSVVVNSLA
+402 TTVDGSNSVVVNSLA

-454 AEESIIVDIPV
+454 AKEAV
-465 KQYAR
+465 KIAVGLKQEAR
-470 LSTSNMDVMPDSMT
+470 LNTGTIEVMPDAIS
-484 VGSESNVM
+484 VGEESNVM
-492 FGINNTGKVVL
+492 FSINNTGKVML
-503 YNVTVNFEADSIKPT
+503 YNVNAVFEADSIQKNEA
-518 DYYVGNI
+518 YVGNI
-525 KPGETGN
+525 EPGKSGN
-532 VDTMLSGIAA
+532 VDTMINGIAP
-542 TADDGTVHVII
+542 TSDDGKVKLSIT
-553 NYEDENG
+553 YEDENG
-560 QPAEPVEKELTL
+560 KVSTVEKEIQLM
-572 LVEEEV
+572 VN
-578 QEDWNMDVPED
+578 EDQSMDESNVDDTWSSDDIQPEPSTTD
-589 MDVSGQP
+589 
-596 ASGANNKLLLAGGG
+596 KLKHLAIPVGIVG
-610 VAFVAVIAA
+610 VVLAAVILVV
-619 IVFAVKFIKKRKEAK
+619 IRRKKKKAGM
-634 QQKDDENEIS
+634 DDEIL

>member
-1 MKIKGLRWM
+1 M

-45 MDDDNDTVRLVIGK
+45 MDDDNDTVRIVIGK

-82 WIETEIWIASEDDF
+82 WVETEIWIASEDDF

-201 SETNEDNSEPVAFAL
+201 SETDEDSSEPVAFAL
-216 GENQPTPSANYSEVM
+216 GENQSTPSANYSEVM

-330 KDEDDSLD
+330 KDEADSLD

-376 NASNSIVASNI
+376 NASNSIAASNI
-387 LFTFESETV
+387 LFTFESEAV

-454 AEESIIVDIPV
+454 AKEAV
-465 KQYAR
+465 KIAVGLKQEAR
-470 LSTSNMDVMPDSMT
+470 LNTGTIEVMPDAIS
-484 VGSESNVM
+484 VGEESNVM
-492 FGINNTGKVVL
+492 FSINNTGKVML
-503 YNVTVNFEADSIKPT
+503 YNVNAVFEADSIQKNEA
-518 DYYVGNI
+518 YVGNI
-525 KPGETGN
+525 EPGKSGN
-532 VDTMLSGIAA
+532 VDTMINGIAP
-542 TADDGTVHVII
+542 TTDDGKVKLSIT
-553 NYEDENG
+553 YEDENG
-560 QPAEPVEKELTL
+560 KVSTVEKEIQLM
-572 LVEEEV
+572 VN
-578 QEDWNMDVPED
+578 EDQSMDESNVDDTWNSDDIQPEPSTTD
-589 MDVSGQP
+589 
-596 ASGANNKLLLAGGG
+596 KLKHLAIPVGIVG
-610 VAFVAVIAA
+610 VVLAAVILVA
-619 IVFAVKFIKKRKEAK
+619 IRRKKKKAGM
-634 QQKDDENEIS
+634 DDEIL

>member
-1 MKIKGLRWM
+1 M
-10 ATFLAACMLMGAVPA
+10 ATFLAVCMLMGAVPA

-216 GENQPTPSANYSEVM
+216 GENQSTPSANYSEVM

-252 ELSEDITKFPF
+252 ELSEDIAKFPF

-330 KDEDDSLD
+330 KDEGDSLD

-376 NASNSIVASNI
+376 NASNSIAASNI
-387 LFTFESETV
+387 LFTFESEAV

-454 AEESIIVDIPV
+454 AKEAV
-465 KQYAR
+465 KIAVGLKQEAR
-470 LSTSNMDVMPDSMT
+470 LNTGTIEVMPDAIS
-484 VGSESNVM
+484 VGEESNVM
-492 FGINNTGKVVL
+492 FSINNTGKVML
-503 YNVTVNFEADSIKPT
+503 YNVNAVFEADSIQKNEA
-518 DYYVGNI
+518 YVGNI
-525 KPGETGN
+525 EPGKSGN
-532 VDTMLSGIAA
+532 VDTMINGIAP
-542 TADDGTVHVII
+542 TTDDGKVKLSIT
-553 NYEDENG
+553 YEDENG
-560 QPAEPVEKELTL
+560 KVSTVEKEIQLMVNDDQSMDESNVDDTWNSDD
-572 LVEEEV
+572 V
-578 QEDWNMDVPED
+578 QPEPSTTD
-589 MDVSGQP
+589 
-596 ASGANNKLLLAGGG
+596 KLKHLAIPVGIVG
-610 VAFVAVIAA
+610 VVLAAVILVV
-619 IVFAVKFIKKRKEAK
+619 IRRKKKKAGM
-634 QQKDDENEIS
+634 DDEIL

>member
-1 MKIKGLRWM
+1 M

-201 SETNEDNSEPVAFAL
+201 SETDEDSSEPVAFAL
-216 GENQPTPSANYSEVM
+216 GENQSTPSANYSEVM

-330 KDEDDSLD
+330 KDEADSLD

-376 NASNSIVASNI
+376 NASNSITASNI
-387 LFTFESETV
+387 LFTFESEAV

-454 AEESIIVDIPV
+454 AKEAV
-465 KQYAR
+465 KIAVGLKQEAR
-470 LSTSNMDVMPDSMT
+470 LNTGTIEVMPDAIS
-484 VGSESNVM
+484 VGEESNVM
-492 FGINNTGKVVL
+492 FSINNTGKVML
-503 YNVTVNFEADSIKPT
+503 YNVNAVFEADSIQKNEA
-518 DYYVGNI
+518 YVGNI
-525 KPGETGN
+525 EPGKSGN
-532 VDTMLSGIAA
+532 VDTMINGIAP
-542 TADDGTVHVII
+542 TTDDGKVKLSIT
-553 NYEDENG
+553 YEDENG
-560 QPAEPVEKELTL
+560 KVSTVEKEIQLMVNEDQSMDESNVDDTWNSDD
-572 LVEEEV
+572 V
-578 QEDWNMDVPED
+578 QPEPSTTD
-589 MDVSGQP
+589 
-596 ASGANNKLLLAGGG
+596 KLKHLAIPVGIVG
-610 VAFVAVIAA
+610 VVLAAVILVV
-619 IVFAVKFIKKRKEAK
+619 IRRKKKKAGM
-634 QQKDDENEIS
+634 DDEIL

>member
-10 ATFLAACMLMGAVPA
+10 ATFLAACMLIGAVPA

-105 KTEDRDSEESSIV
+105 KTEERDSEESSIV

-201 SETNEDNSEPVAFAL
+201 SETAEDSSEPVAFAL
-216 GENQPTPSANYSEVM
+216 GENQSTPSANYSEVM

-316 AAPVEDTFYVRVYG
+316 AAPIEDTFYVRVYG

-454 AEESIIVDIPV
+454 AKEAV
-465 KQYAR
+465 KIAVGLKQEAR
-470 LSTSNMDVMPDSMT
+470 LNTGTIEVMPDAIS
-484 VGSESNVM
+484 VGEESNVM
-492 FGINNTGKVVL
+492 FSINNTGKVML
-503 YNVTVNFEADSIKPT
+503 YNVNAVFEADSIQKNEA
-518 DYYVGNI
+518 YVGNI
-525 KPGETGN
+525 EPGKSGN
-532 VDTMLSGIAA
+532 VDTMINGIAP
-542 TADDGTVHVII
+542 TTDDGKVKLSIT
-553 NYEDENG
+553 YEDENG
-560 QPAEPVEKELTL
+560 KVSTVEKEIQLMVNEDQSMDESNVDDTWNSDD
-572 LVEEEV
+572 V
-578 QEDWNMDVPED
+578 QPEPSTTD
-589 MDVSGQP
+589 
-596 ASGANNKLLLAGGG
+596 KLKHLAIPVGIVG
-610 VAFVAVIAA
+610 VVLAAVILVV
-619 IVFAVKFIKKRKEAK
+619 IRRKKKKAGM
-634 QQKDDENEIS
+634 DDEIL

>member
-1 MKIKGLRWM
+1 M

-252 ELSEDITKFPF
+252 ELSEDIAKFPF

-316 AAPVEDTFYVRVYG
+316 AAPIEDTFYVRVYG
-330 KDEDDSLD
+330 KDENDSLD

-376 NASNSIVASNI
+376 NASNSIAASNI
-387 LFTFESETV
+387 LFTFESEAV

-454 AEESIIVDIPV
+454 AKEAV
-465 KQYAR
+465 KIAVGLKQEAR
-470 LSTSNMDVMPDSMT
+470 LNTGTIEVMPDAIS
-484 VGSESNVM
+484 VGEESNVM
-492 FGINNTGKVVL
+492 FSINNTGKVML
-503 YNVTVNFEADSIKPT
+503 YNVNAVFEADSIQKNEA
-518 DYYVGNI
+518 YVGNI
-525 KPGETGN
+525 EPGKSGN
-532 VDTMLSGIAA
+532 VDTMINGIAP
-542 TADDGTVHVII
+542 TTDDGKVKLSIT
-553 NYEDENG
+553 YEDENG
-560 QPAEPVEKELTL
+560 KVSTVEKEIQLM
-572 LVEEEV
+572 VN
-578 QEDWNMDVPED
+578 EDQSMDESNVDDTWSSDDIQPEPSTTD
-589 MDVSGQP
+589 
-596 ASGANNKLLLAGGG
+596 KLKHLAIPVGIVG
-610 VAFVAVIAA
+610 VVLAAVILVV
-619 IVFAVKFIKKRKEAK
+619 IRRKKKKAGM
-634 QQKDDENEIS
+634 DDEIL

>member
-1 MKIKGLRWM
+1 M

-82 WIETEIWIASEDDF
+82 WVETEIWIASEDDF

-201 SETNEDNSEPVAFAL
+201 SETNEDNPEPVAFAL

-252 ELSEDITKFPF
+252 ELSEDIAKFPF

-316 AAPVEDTFYVRVYG
+316 AAPIEDTFYVRVYG

-387 LFTFESETV
+387 LFTFESEAV

-454 AEESIIVDIPV
+454 AKEAV
-465 KQYAR
+465 KIAVGLKQEAR
-470 LSTSNMDVMPDSMT
+470 LNTGTIEVMPDAIS
-484 VGSESNVM
+484 VGEESNVM
-492 FGINNTGKVVL
+492 FSINNTGKVML
-503 YNVTVNFEADSIKPT
+503 YNVNAVFEADSIQKNEA
-518 DYYVGNI
+518 YVGNI
-525 KPGETGN
+525 EPGKSGN
-532 VDTMLSGIAA
+532 VDTMINGIAP
-542 TADDGTVHVII
+542 TMDDGKVKLSIT
-553 NYEDENG
+553 YEDENG
-560 QPAEPVEKELTL
+560 KVSTVEKEIQLM
-572 LVEEEV
+572 VN
-578 QEDWNMDVPED
+578 EDQSMDESNVDDTWSSDDIQPEPSTTD
-589 MDVSGQP
+589 
-596 ASGANNKLLLAGGG
+596 KLKHLAIPVGIVG
-610 VAFVAVIAA
+610 VVLAAVILVG
-619 IVFAVKFIKKRKEAK
+619 IRRKKKKAGM
-634 QQKDDENEIS
+634 DDEIL